1 VGIGTTSPSEKLEVD
16 GNVKADSFIKD
27 GGTSS
32 QYLMADGSV
41 SASGGTSPWVAT
53 TSPTG
58 IKYTAGKVGIGTD
71 PNSQQDLAVGSNGII
86 TGAIKSTGQSRLD
99 GLVYCA
105 SEVEFS
111 DTIKLG
117 GMTTTQINAISSPSA
132 GLTIYN
138 TTLNT
143 ICFYN
148 GSNWQK
154 VTSTTM

>member
-1 VGIGTTSPSEKLEVD
+1 MRKIFDDVTIDGGVGIGTT
-16 GNVKADSFIKD
+16 
-27 GGTSS
+27 
-32 QYLMADGSV
+32 
-41 SASGGTSPWVAT
+41 
-53 TSPTG
+53 PTL
-58 IKYTAGKVGIGTD
+58 
-71 PNSQQDLAVGSNGII
+71 QQDLAVGNGGII
-86 TGAIKSTGQSRLD
+86 TGAIKSTGQSRLE

-105 SEVEFS
+105 SAVEFS

-154 VTSTTM
+154 ITSANM